1 MAVVEIVAVSQP
13 EHHDSTKQET
23 EASVPQNESILKAYL
38 GDALARI
45 QKEIKRHGQPLCYA
59 RGDLFDRPPHPLF
72 AVRDATKHGFKP
84 DVFCHMD
91 IFLWLPLLLPGAP
104 DAFKCDCGHALPLVK
119 KGWNPEVA
127 RRVKS
132 FPRDYFLLM
141 NRLRCPADRV
151 SDPGCGKTF
160 QGTDPHIIAQLPRFT
175 QMVFPAFLSTCGALD
190 KLVVS
195 MMSCTF
201 ATRFGPAPC
210 SELFTELQYKHHDQ
224 VELIYLDGAR
234 HYQKNVTP
242 FSAFADCLGWA
253 GAPPSVQYLKAMFV
267 DWASANRVYWERGI
281 ASLPG
286 TVIKADHTFDVT
298 KYMGGLR
305 GEKIHT
311 AAHTMNNEFE
321 EIRKHAL
328 VPSKAYDFLEDSFTE
343 LDKGLKEHGHPP
355 ISVLYTDSPQTEY
368 GFLEK
373 LIPSLAENVSH
384 ITKWTD
390 LPPFS
395 CEPSVNKVF
404 TSDTLKIEDLCADIL
419 AKVQPGSGLSVVA
432 LAVHYET
439 TATSS
444 NISAIQLRTQDQN
457 LVFDVCNS
465 IHVSST
471 LPTFTASSPDNT
483 DNNQNWLWSSTGAV
497 HTCNCLHDEVEAIW
511 QTYRKL
517 APRDSVGL
525 PLSSEE
531 ARQDGRLVTVVHGNK
546 AVAEGVIIGQHAGFL
561 KVRQP
566 AIGNKAAYD
575 QVINVTP
582 SRTLVSITKVITPNS
597 IHRLHAQPIQYI
609 NEHHGGKMVVTAT
622 MLRTRGSTAP
632 IQSTAREYAFS
643 VPADAASLNVDPID
657 FSDVGS
663 ESCEILLG
671 SDNNEDEEFLIRTV
685 EDAQDIMR
693 AAADCGQSIPTRVGT
708 YNRSGRKYRGHFDTE
723 LIDSLYEIAIELGV
737 KLSFTPPPVLT
748 TRIATSESFAIRP
761 ISLSLA
767 EKYNI
772 TCLPTRRVDG
782 VPYHHDIPVHALT
795 RLYTKP
801 TNRYRSLQLSQR
813 TLHCVAPVHTH
824 AEYSK
829 FRNIIND
836 SQFRKSKTKVYA
848 AHEAYRNV
856 NYELLAIAW
865 NSDVDKQSRTKTDS
879 NKCIYYKFPCQLE
892 HHHKKVLLSKSQRA
906 TLLMGSNADA
916 LQPFFNLLTNTE
928 PGTAPAALDVPEG
941 AIDTSLSLSDFKN
954 LDLTVLDTLNLMCP
968 HDAAPIP
975 TSSTTTELLAMSL
988 NSLNMVIDPSEYIGN
1003 SSAVQL
1009 GRPLTMQ
1016 VSEPTPTPVAASQQA
1031 TLVTEQSTAL
1041 LSIGPSSTSL
1051 PDSDPSKRRGNRSQC
1066 HSADAAHNIPAS
1078 KKCRWS
1084 EEKIL
1089 KEIARR
1095 EAARA
1100 MCEWQ
1105 RGARCF
1111 AMCACAARGMRLRQ
1125 QLVVA
1130 GGERWKKRRQA
1141 ASGERQVMGT
1151 RDA

>member
-1 MAVVEIVAVSQP
+1 MEHVNNAPQGTSAAQHTEEGSPTGNEPTHITNSAYDTLNDNLTFIQENDEFADIASGETVVPESMFDDIPEDTADNAKVA
-13 EHHDSTKQET
+13 EQET

-38 GDALARI
+38 GDTLARI
-45 QKEIKRHGQPLCYA
+45 QREIKKHGQPLCYA

-127 RRVKS
+127 RRIKS
-132 FPRDYFLLM
+132 FPRDYFLLT
-141 NRLRCPADRV
+141 NRFRCPADRV
-151 SDPGCGKTF
+151 GDPGCGKTF

-175 QMVFPAFLSTCGALD
+175 QMAFPAFLSTCGALD
-190 KLVVS
+190 KLVIS
-195 MMSCTF
+195 TMSCTF

-234 HYQKNVTP
+234 HYQKNVAP
-242 FSAFADCLGWA
+242 FSAFADRLGWA

-395 CEPSVNKVF
+395 CEPLVSKVF
-404 TSDTLKIEDLCADIL
+404 TSDTLEIEDLCADIL

-444 NISAIQLRTQDQN
+444 NVSAIQLRTEDQN
-457 LVFDVCNS
+457 LVFDATQFTSRAHFPPSLRALLTTPTIIKIGCGLRRAL
-465 IHVSST
+465 ST
-471 LPTFTASSPDNT
+471 LATVYDDAELRKTSTARGNTLLELGLHAKLKGAITTPTQTLHALVGIVLEHSFTPILHGNLTNMSDCSAK
-483 DNNQNWLWSSTGAV
+483 
-497 HTCNCLHDEVEAIW
+497 LHDEVEAIW

-517 APRDSVGL
+517 APRNSVGL

-561 KVRQP
+561 KVWQP
-566 AIGNKAAYD
+566 PIGNKAAYD

-609 NEHHGGKMVVTAT
+609 NEHHGGKMVHQEN
-622 MLRTRGSTAP
+622 LKF
-632 IQSTAREYAFS
+632 Y
-643 VPADAASLNVDPID
+643 
-657 FSDVGS
+657 
-663 ESCEILLG
+663 
-671 SDNNEDEEFLIRTV
+671 EDT
-685 EDAQDIMR
+685 R
-693 AAADCGQSIPTRVGT
+693 AAMWDYVGLQWSI
-708 YNRSGRKYRGHFDTE
+708 
-723 LIDSLYEIAIELGV
+723 
-737 KLSFTPPPVLT
+737 
-748 TRIATSESFAIRP
+748 
-761 ISLSLA
+761 
-767 EKYNI
+767 
-772 TCLPTRRVDG
+772 
-782 VPYHHDIPVHALT
+782 
-795 RLYTKP
+795 
-801 TNRYRSLQLSQR
+801 
-813 TLHCVAPVHTH
+813 
-824 AEYSK
+824 
-829 FRNIIND
+829 
-836 SQFRKSKTKVYA
+836 
-848 AHEAYRNV
+848 
-856 NYELLAIAW
+856 
-865 NSDVDKQSRTKTDS
+865 
-879 NKCIYYKFPCQLE
+879 
-892 HHHKKVLLSKSQRA
+892 
-906 TLLMGSNADA
+906 
-916 LQPFFNLLTNTE
+916 
-928 PGTAPAALDVPEG
+928 
-941 AIDTSLSLSDFKN
+941 
-954 LDLTVLDTLNLMCP
+954 
-968 HDAAPIP
+968 
-975 TSSTTTELLAMSL
+975 
-988 NSLNMVIDPSEYIGN
+988 
-1003 SSAVQL
+1003 
-1009 GRPLTMQ
+1009 
-1016 VSEPTPTPVAASQQA
+1016 
-1031 TLVTEQSTAL
+1031 
-1041 LSIGPSSTSL
+1041 
-1051 PDSDPSKRRGNRSQC
+1051 
-1066 HSADAAHNIPAS
+1066 
-1078 KKCRWS
+1078 
-1084 EEKIL
+1084 
-1089 KEIARR
+1089 
-1095 EAARA
+1095 
-1100 MCEWQ
+1100 
-1105 RGARCF
+1105 
-1111 AMCACAARGMRLRQ
+1111 
-1125 QLVVA
+1125 
-1130 GGERWKKRRQA
+1130 
-1141 ASGERQVMGT
+1141 
-1151 RDA
+1151 